1 MRALT
6 DMSCRIVIM
15 AFLVPWS
22 ALAQSDATAQRQPD
36 GPPIA
41 LKTTKS
47 GRVAYREHRGP
58 YWTIGPQFAQLH
70 RYLEEQNLP
79 GPMYARFLDEA
90 GTVPMD
96 GLRIEIGF
104 FLAETFQPHASFQL
118 TVRRPDLVAYMLF
131 EEPSANRSHD
141 MARLRDWVEE
151 SGYTA
156 SGPVT
161 EIYHVHTRAD
171 DREIW
176 RTEVQLPI
184 APLGS
189 AGEVAAGDP
198 PSTIEK
204 PVGRWRALESS
215 RPDVK
220 RPLPAP
226 PNRLARPTANGTAS
240 TSSSEN
246 RSPSE
251 AAPRESPPSSR
262 VSPEKRRS
270 APVARAHDFLESGRF
285 DELARA
291 LMPVE
296 SGSPFGDGV
305 WRGQVALRVVA
316 VARGIVQMYPTSADW
331 SDMLADALME
341 RFEVFAE
348 ELPVDPREQAIVTYE
363 AQPQSVVAQKRS
375 IMRKL
380 DRLLGNVA
388 ARGLDAAA
396 ARTTLAD
403 ILQQVFDVDTAELTA
418 SEHRR
423 MAPTP

>member
-1 MRALT
+1 MCAQT
-6 DMSCRIVIM
+6 DMSCRVVFM
-15 AFLVPWS
+15 AFLMPWS
-22 ALAQSDATAQRQPD
+22 ALAQSAATTLRQPD

-58 YWTIGPQFAQLH
+58 YWTIGPQFAKLH
-70 RYLEEQNLP
+70 RYLDEQDLP

-104 FLAETFQPHASFQL
+104 FLTDTFQPHASFQL
-118 TVRRPDLVAYMLF
+118 AVRRPNLVAYMLF

-151 SGYTA
+151 SGYAA

-161 EIYHVHTRAD
+161 EIYYVHTKED

-176 RTEVQLPI
+176 RTEIQLPV
-184 APLGS
+184 APLRGDR
-189 AGEVAAGDP
+189 EVAAVDP
-198 PSTIEK
+198 TSTIEK
-204 PVGRWRALESS
+204 PLERPAALESI
-215 RPDVK
+215 RPNAN
-220 RPLPAP
+220 RASPTP
-226 PNRLARPTANGTAS
+226 PNRFNRSMATGTAS

-246 RSPSE
+246 RLPSE
-251 AAPRESPPSSR
+251 ASHEAPPPSR
-262 VSPEKRRS
+262 VSPEKRRA
-270 APVARAHDFLESGRF
+270 APVAKAHEFIDSGRF

-291 LMPVE
+291 LMPVK
-296 SGSPFGDGV
+296 SGFPPVDGV

-316 VARGIVQMYPTSADW
+316 VARGIVKMYPGSADW
-331 SDMLADALME
+331 SDKLADALME
-341 RFEVFAE
+341 RFEIFVKK
-348 ELPVDPREQAIVTYE
+348 LPVDPREQAIVTYE
-363 AQPQSVVAQKRS
+363 AQPKSVVAQKRS

-388 ARGLDAAA
+388 ARVLDGEG
-396 ARTTLAD
+396 ARTMLAD
-403 ILQQVFDVDTAELTA
+403 IFQQVFDIDTTEVIA
-418 SEHRR
+418 SEERR
-423 MAPTP
+423 IAPTP